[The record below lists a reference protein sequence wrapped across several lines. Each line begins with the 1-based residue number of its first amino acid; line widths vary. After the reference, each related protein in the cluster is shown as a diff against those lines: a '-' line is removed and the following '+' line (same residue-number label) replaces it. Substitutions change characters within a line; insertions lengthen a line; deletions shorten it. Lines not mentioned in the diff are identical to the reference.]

1 MGHIIFVNQASQKR
15 SGYTGEEFKTLTI
28 EPYTSPETVQNIRK
42 KFTEVYRTG
51 LPSEPFEYEIS
62 AKDGESHWIEMAIS
76 LIKDQAGKPI
86 GFRGVSRDMTERKK
100 REAETIHLTE
110 QLN

>member
-1 MGHIIFVNQASQKR
+1 
-15 SGYTGEEFKTLTI
+15 
-28 EPYTSPETVQNIRK
+28 
-42 KFTEVYRTG
+42 
-51 LPSEPFEYEIS
+51 
-62 AKDGESHWIEMAIS
+62 MAIS